1 MKASHAAMLLLACHS
16 GNVIAAPAAHGNG
29 LTSGSKTE
37 RNAPPF
43 KFTNNL
49 LDARHASCKE
59 ESSFG
64 TLRQEPVEEKTGSET
79 TTLGLHPEQC
89 KAMILANSM
98 LTSAFEFLHRVPQAH
113 DKHAPDN
120 IHPRDLLRRE
130 EAMHRAVQQA
140 AREAEG
146 LGLER
151 NLVTTMF
158 KTLNDAKHSS
168 HPLHG
173 NSRSSLSFVLKSFF
187 DALKA
192 FFAELKAAESHRH
205 YRPGLSSAT
214 QSTDLPTLASQ
225 GSDLATPTPQGSG
238 LPDPE
243 SPDDPEL
250 PPTDSVPPEPIP
262 FVVDDPYGGDRYG
275 GDRYG
280 GDRYGGDRYG
290 GDRYG
295 DNYGGD
301 RYGHYGGDSYGGSS
315 YGGSSYGG
323 RPSGGDHYHGSDSSG
338 DDHYPGADPFWND
351 PNESSSASLSSS
363 SLPTDVTTGD
373 LPTGRVHSEFPSGLF
388 TSEVPPISSLPASET
403 SGALA
408 IETTPTSYYQSGVST
423 DIDSSQLPTG
433 LPSGFIPTGLLPSGI
448 ISSLFPSGL
457 PTGFP
462 IGLIPT
468 SLLSSG
474 GAPLGLPTDI
484 PSGLFPTSLLPS
496 SLIPTDLPS
505 GLTSGLIPTSLLPS
519 GVIPTGLST
528 DVPSPPDYGGGDA
541 GEGHTSF
548 GDYGQAPSDSPTG
561 FTSGLIPTSVLPSS
575 LIPTDLPSGLPSG
588 LIPTSLLPSGVIP
601 TGLSTDVPSPPDY
614 GGGDAGESPTSFADY
629 GQAPSDSPTGLPS
642 GLIPTSLLPSGVIP
656 TDLPTGLPSGLI
668 TTGVL
673 PSDVIRSLFPSGPSG
688 LSSGLPSGLLPTSLL
703 PSGVIP
709 TDLPTDIP
717 SGLIPTSLL
726 PSGLISS
733 VFPTGLPSGLIP
745 TSLPSGAIS
754 SKLSTA
760 PGVIPTGIPTA
771 VPPGFIPTALLPAS
785 VIPSRIPTGLPSGLI
800 PATLLPSG
808 YTPSY
813 TIPTTGIWTG
823 LVPTAPFETD
833 APDILPPAF
842 TNTRTDIF
850 HDLPDLEN
858 PFPDGLPSDLFPH
871 AKRSHPAAHQATGP
885 PVSSLSGGALPTG
898 APIAGGVPA

>member
-64 TLRQEPVEEKTGSET
+64 TLRQEPVEEKTGSEA
-79 TTLGLHPEQC
+79 TTLDLHPEQC
-89 KAMILANSM
+89 KAMVLANSM

-192 FFAELKAAESHRH
+192 FFAELKAAESHH
-205 YRPGLSSAT
+205 HHRPGLSSAT

-250 PPTDSVPPEPIP
+250 PPADPIPPEPIP
-262 FVVDDPYGGDRYG
+262 FVVDDP
-275 GDRYG
+275 YG

-301 RYGHYGGDSYGGSS
+301 RYGHYGGDSYGGDS

-323 RPSGGDHYHGSDSSG
+323 RPYGGDHYHGSDSGSG

-373 LPTGRVHSEFPSGLF
+373 LPTGLVHSEFPSGLL
-388 TSEVPPISSLPASET
+388 TSGVPPISSLPASET

-423 DIDSSQLPTG
+423 DIDPSQPPTG

-448 ISSLFPSGL
+448 ISSLFSSGL
-457 PTGFP
+457 PSGFSS
-462 IGLIPT
+462 GLIPT
-468 SLLSSG
+468 SLLPSG
-474 GAPLGLPTDI
+474 VIPTDLPTDI
-484 PSGLFPTSLLPS
+484 SSGLIPTSLLPS

-505 GLTSGLIPTSLLPS
+505 GLPSGLVPTSLLPS
-519 GVIPTGLST
+519 GVIPTDLPT
-528 DVPSPPDYGGGDA
+528 DVPSSPDYGGGDA
-541 GEGHTSF
+541 GKGQTSF
-548 GDYGQAPSDSPTG
+548 AGYGQAPPDTPTG
-561 FTSGLIPTSVLPSS
+561 LTSGLIATSLLPSS

-588 LIPTSLLPSGVIP
+588 LIPTSLLPSGVI
-601 TGLSTDVPSPPDY
+601 
-614 GGGDAGESPTSFADY
+614 
-629 GQAPSDSPTGLPS
+629 
-642 GLIPTSLLPSGVIP
+642 
-656 TDLPTGLPSGLI
+656 
-668 TTGVL
+668 
-673 PSDVIRSLFPSGPSG
+673 
-688 LSSGLPSGLLPTSLL
+688 
-703 PSGVIP
+703 
-709 TDLPTDIP
+709 
-717 SGLIPTSLL
+717 
-726 PSGLISS
+726 
-733 VFPTGLPSGLIP
+733 
-745 TSLPSGAIS
+745 S
-754 SKLSTA
+754 SKLPTA

-785 VIPSRIPTGLPSGLI
+785 VIPSRVPTGLPSGLI

-823 LVPTAPFETD
+823 LVPTAPFETED
-833 APDILPPAF
+833 PDVLPPAY
-842 TNTRTDIF
+842 TNTHSDLI
-850 HDLPDLEN
+850 DLPDLNN
-858 PFPDGLPSDLFPH
+858 PFPDGIPSDLFPH
-871 AKRSHPAAHQATGP
+871 AKRFHPAAHQVTAP
-885 PVSSLSGGALPTG
+885 PVSSLSGGTLPTG
-898 APIAGGVPA
+898 APVAGVVSA

>member
-29 LTSGSKTE
+29 LTSGPKTE

-89 KAMILANSM
+89 KAMLLANTM

-113 DKHAPDN
+113 DQHAPDN

-192 FFAELKAAESHRH
+192 FFAELKAAESHH
-205 YRPGLSSAT
+205 HHRPEHSSAT

-225 GSDLATPTPQGSG
+225 DPDLATPTPQGSG

-250 PPTDSVPPEPIP
+250 PPTDSIPPEPIP

-280 GDRYGGDRYG
+280 DS
-290 GDRYG
+290 
-295 DNYGGD
+295 YGGD

-323 RPSGGDHYHGSDSSG
+323 SSYGGRPYGGDHYHGSDSSG

-351 PNESSSASLSSS
+351 PNESSSTSLSSG

-373 LPTGRVHSEFPSGLF
+373 VPSGVLHSEFPSGLL
-388 TSEVPPISSLPASET
+388 TSGVPPIPSTAVVGT
-403 SGALA
+403 SWDIG
-408 IETTPTSYYQSGVST
+408 IETTPTSDYQSSIPT
-423 DIDSSQLPTG
+423 DIDPSQLPTG
-433 LPSGFIPTGLLPSGI
+433 LSSGFIPTGLLPSGI

-457 PTGFP
+457 PTGF
-462 IGLIPT
+462 T
-468 SLLSSG
+468 S
-474 GAPLGLPTDI
+474 D
-484 PSGLFPTSLLPS
+484 
-496 SLIPTDLPS
+496 
-505 GLTSGLIPTSLLPS
+505 LIPTSLLPS

-528 DVPSPPDYGGGDA
+528 DVPSPPDYAGTDGG
-541 GEGHTSF
+541 ESPTSF
-548 GDYGQAPSDSPTG
+548 PDYGQGAPSDAPTG
-561 FTSGLIPTSVLPSS
+561 LSSGLIPTSLLPSS
-575 LIPTDLPSGLPSG
+575 LIPTDLPSGLPWW
-588 LIPTSLLPSGVIP
+588 
-601 TGLSTDVPSPPDY
+601 
-614 GGGDAGESPTSFADY
+614 GESH
-629 GQAPSDSPTGLPS
+629 
-642 GLIPTSLLPSGVIP
+642 VI
-656 TDLPTGLPSGLI
+656 S
-668 TTGVL
+668 
-673 PSDVIRSLFPSGPSG
+673 
-688 LSSGLPSGLLPTSLL
+688 
-703 PSGVIP
+703 
-709 TDLPTDIP
+709 
-717 SGLIPTSLL
+717 
-726 PSGLISS
+726 
-733 VFPTGLPSGLIP
+733 
-745 TSLPSGAIS
+745 
-754 SKLSTA
+754 
-760 PGVIPTGIPTA
+760 
-771 VPPGFIPTALLPAS
+771 
-785 VIPSRIPTGLPSGLI
+785 
-800 PATLLPSG
+800 
-808 YTPSY
+808 
-813 TIPTTGIWTG
+813 
-823 LVPTAPFETD
+823 
-833 APDILPPAF
+833 
-842 TNTRTDIF
+842 
-850 HDLPDLEN
+850 
-858 PFPDGLPSDLFPH
+858 
-871 AKRSHPAAHQATGP
+871 
-885 PVSSLSGGALPTG
+885 
-898 APIAGGVPA
+898 